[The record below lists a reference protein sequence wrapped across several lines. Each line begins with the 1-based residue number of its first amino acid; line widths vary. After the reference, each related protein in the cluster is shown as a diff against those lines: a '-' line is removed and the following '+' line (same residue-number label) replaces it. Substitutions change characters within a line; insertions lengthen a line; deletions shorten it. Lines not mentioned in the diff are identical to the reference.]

1 MRYPCIISQK
11 MNGKLTA
18 IFLMPAMA
26 LAPVLPEI
34 AYATSLSEVPPYLTS
49 TQVPPNLGI
58 TLDDSGS
65 MAWDYLPDR
74 PFNDSSKSWSKNN
87 VYKFSSSVNG
97 VYYNQ
102 STTYRPGVENNGTA
116 YKPAQPPTAALN
128 DPYLGSNSNTTD
140 LTKYVWCTSNGRPA
154 ATGSA
159 WSSVALDTDLCRSS
173 KNKTY
178 IYGPYAVKSY
188 YWRLKSTG
196 STDPTDPADYERVDI
211 VDPAIAGSSKDSIYN
226 AGPGTYAEQ
235 IQNFANWWSY
245 YRTRTLTAKSALGRA
260 LFNLP
265 LDFRVARQNLN
276 ANTTIHGTNSSVEPV
291 AFSNARADLF
301 TWLNISPAANGTP
314 LKAATQR
321 MGEYFSN
328 ISNIA
333 QDDSGQRY
341 TCQPNYH
348 LLMTDGYWNENT
360 SLSVENRD
368 GTSQTLGNGS
378 TYNPAAP
385 YSDSYSNT
393 LADLAMYYWQ
403 HDLISSLTNDV
414 TPNQED
420 PATWQHMSNFMVSL
434 GVSGTLIQ
442 PSFWTPSEVGTP
454 DTDWLALKAG
464 TKSWP
469 QPRNNDPTGLD
480 DLWHAAIN
488 SHGGFYNTGNPD
500 QLIKAFTDIIARI
513 QNRTASTATLA
524 FGGERLS
531 SESLV
536 FQPVFTSGDWSGD
549 ILAYQIDPF
558 TGIVST
564 NPVWSAQGMISAQ
577 NWDSSRRIVT
587 LNSGT
592 GVPFRWTNLSS
603 DQQTALGGKSSTL
616 ENMRGNTSGD
626 GISFR
631 NRKGKILGDII
642 NAAPVQVG
650 APRMAYS
657 FNGYSSFKQ
666 GQVNRTPMIYAAA
679 NDGMLHAIDASTGQ
693 EAWAYVPNQ
702 ILGKLPTRVSKT
714 SFEHQNLINA
724 TPTVGDYFDGTSWHT
739 LLVGGFGSGSKG
751 LYALDVTTPPTAADN
766 ETRVA
771 GQVVKWEISNASTG
785 FADLGNVLSKPLIIK
800 HPTHGWVVAV
810 ASGYNNST
818 GRGKLFFI
826 NPETGAKV
834 EEVDTGAG
842 NTTSEAGLSALTAA
856 DYNHDGITDAIYG
869 GDLLGNLWKFNL
881 TVATSIPAGT
891 GPTAVGTTIAYGGN
905 PLFIARDS
913 SGNAQPITTKPV
925 ISRLSGN
932 WGVLFGTGRYLD
944 GSDPD
949 DTSRQSFYGLID
961 LNASKSTHTTPISD
975 RSQLVQQTLTLDTG
989 TDPIS
994 RTLSSNAVP
1003 YPAKKGWYIDLPDG
1017 GSGTRPSERVI
1028 TDPEIKNGLIIFKSY
1043 VPSNDPC
1050 VVGGYSW
1057 INAVDFVTG
1066 GNPGGNGINPFRNLG
1081 LDNYATSIRIGN
1093 GLAPAGTVKDND
1105 KGQTF
1110 IIYNTGKPESG
1121 SFPEK
1126 PKNLQLYFKPT
1137 AKLWAWREIF

>member
-1 MRYPCIISQK
+1 MRYPCTVPQK
-11 MNGKLTA
+11 MSGKVTA
-18 IFLMPAMA
+18 IFLMPALA

-74 PFNDSSKSWSKNN
+74 PFNDSKKKWSNNN

-97 VYYNQ
+97 VYFNP
-102 STTYRPGVENNGTA
+102 STNYKPGVENNGTD
-116 YKPAQPPTAALN
+116 YKPDQPPSAALN
-128 DPYLGSNSNTTD
+128 DPYMGSSTNKTD
-140 LTKYVWCTSNGRPA
+140 LTRYVWCTSKGKPTT
-154 ATGSA
+154 TGSA
-159 WSSVALDTDLCRSS
+159 WSEVALDPDLCQS
-173 KNKTY
+173 NKDSTY
-178 IYGPYAVKSY
+178 EYGPYAVKSY

-196 STDPTDPADYERVDI
+196 GADPTDPADFERVDI
-211 VDPAIAGSSKDSIYN
+211 VDPAVAGSSKDSIYN

-245 YRTRTLTAKSALGRA
+245 YRTRTLSAKSALGRA

-276 ANTTIHGTNSSVEPV
+276 ANTTIHGTSSSVAPV
-291 AFSNARADLF
+291 AFSSARADLF
-301 TWLNISPAANGTP
+301 KWLNTSPADNGTP
-314 LKAATQR
+314 LKVATKR

-328 ISNIA
+328 IDNVA
-333 QDDSGQRY
+333 KDDGGQPY

-348 LLMTDGYWNENT
+348 LLMSDGYWNGST
-360 SLSVENRD
+360 PKVGNRD
-368 GTSQTLGNGS
+368 GTSQTLGDGS
-378 TYNPAAP
+378 TYPPAAP
-385 YSDSYSNT
+385 YSDDFSDT
-393 LADLAMYYWQ
+393 LADVAMYYWQ
-403 HDLISSLTNDV
+403 RDLISNLANEV

-434 GVSGTLIQ
+434 GVSGSLTH
-442 PSFWTPSEVGTP
+442 PSFWTPSNVGTP

-464 TKSWP
+464 TKPWP
-469 QPRNNDPTGLD
+469 QAVADSPTALD
-480 DLWHAAIN
+480 DLWHAAVN
-488 SHGGFYNTGNPD
+488 SRGGYYNTGNPD
-500 QLIKAFTDIIARI
+500 QLIEAFTDIIARI
-513 QNRTASTATLA
+513 QNRIASTATLA
-524 FGGERLS
+524 FSGERLS
-531 SESLV
+531 SDSMV
-536 FQPVFTSGDWSGD
+536 YQPAFTSGDWSGD
-549 ILAYQIDPF
+549 ILAYHINPD
-558 TGIVST
+558 TGTVST
-564 NPVWSAQGMISAQ
+564 DPVWSAQTMISAQ

-587 LNSGT
+587 LKGSA

-603 DQQTALGGKSSTL
+603 DQQAALGGSSSTL
-616 ENMRGNTSGD
+616 ENVRGNTSGD
-626 GISFR
+626 GTSFR
-631 NRKGKILGDII
+631 NRKGRILGDII

-650 APRMAYS
+650 APRLSYS
-657 FNGYSSFKQ
+657 FNGYSTFKQ
-666 GQVNRTPMIYAAA
+666 DQANRRPMIYAAA
-679 NDGMLHAIDASTGQ
+679 NDGMLHAIDPGTGQ
-693 EAWAYVPNQ
+693 EAWAYVPSQ

-724 TPTVGDYFDGTSWHT
+724 TPTVGDYFDGAAWHT
-739 LLVGGFGSGSKG
+739 LLVGGFGGGSKG
-751 LYALDVTTPPTAADN
+751 LYALDITTPPKDADN

-771 GQVVKWEISNASTG
+771 TQVVKWEISNASAG
-785 FADLGNVLSKPLIIK
+785 FEELGNVLAKPLLIK

-818 GRGKLFFI
+818 GSGKLFFI

-842 NTTSEAGLSALTAA
+842 STSAEAGLSALTAA
-856 DYNHDGITDAIYG
+856 DFDHDGITDAIYG

-881 TVATSIPAGT
+881 TAAASTPAGT
-891 GPTAVGTTIAYGGN
+891 GPAAVGTTIAYGGN
-905 PLFIARDS
+905 PLFMARDS

-932 WGVLFGTGRYLD
+932 WGVLFGTGRYL
-944 GSDPD
+944 GGRDPD

-961 LNASKSTHTTPISD
+961 QNASKSTHATPISD
-975 RSQLVQQTLTLDTG
+975 RSQLIQQILTLDTS
-989 TDPIS
+989 TNPDS
-994 RTLSSNAVP
+994 RTSSSNAVT

-1017 GSGTRPSERVI
+1017 GSGTKPSERVI

-1043 VPSNDPC
+1043 VPANDPC

-1057 INAVDFVTG
+1057 ITAVDYVTG
-1066 GNPGGNGINPFRNLG
+1066 GNPSGNGINPFRNLG
-1081 LDNYATSIRIGN
+1081 LGNNATSIRIGD
-1093 GLAPAGTVKDND
+1093 GLAPGGTVKDND

-1121 SFPEK
+1121 SLPEK
-1126 PKNLQLYFKPT
+1126 PKKLQLYFKPT
-1137 AKLWAWREIF
+1137 VKLWAWREIF